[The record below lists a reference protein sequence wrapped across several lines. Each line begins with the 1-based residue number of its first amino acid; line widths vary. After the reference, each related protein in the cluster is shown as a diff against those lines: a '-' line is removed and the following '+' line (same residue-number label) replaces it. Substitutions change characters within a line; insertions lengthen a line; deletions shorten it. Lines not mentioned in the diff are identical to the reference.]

1 MKRSFRTNSRRNATI
16 FGRKW
21 YQILA
26 KSKAKEGDWTVLRK
40 TDLLAVLPT
49 GYGKS
54 LIDQLLFCFLA
65 DGLNIF
71 PQALAQDLPY
81 VTFRFTWQTLQTS
94 LQFFSFWTGFFSLF
108 PNVRRSSN
116 FNIYF
121 LTQNNKNRKYE
132 NALAPTDFVTKA
144 VAWFWLDNF
153 DSQTFHS
160 WVGFA

>member
-1 MKRSFRTNSRRNATI
+1 MI

-21 YQILA
+21 YQIRA
-26 KSKAKEGDWTVLRK
+26 KSKAKGDWTVLRK

-54 LIDQLLFCFLA
+54 LIYQLLICFLV
-65 DGLNIF
+65 DSLNIF
-71 PQALAQDLPY
+71 QQAFIATDLPC

-94 LQFFSFWTGFFSLF
+94 LQLLSFWAGFFSLF
-108 PNVRRSSN
+108 PTSDSLQILKFIFSRK
-116 FNIYF
+116 
-121 LTQNNKNRKYE
+121 TTKRKYD
-132 NALAPTDFVTKA
+132 NALAPTDFVTKE
-144 VAWFWLDNF
+144 VAWFWLDNL

>member
-16 FGRKW
+16 FGTKW

-40 TDLLAVLPT
+40 TDVLAVLSA
-49 GYGKS
+49 GYAKS
-54 LIDQLLFCFLA
+54 VIYQVLICFLA

-71 PQALAQDLPY
+71 PQTLATDLPD

-94 LQFFSFWTGFFSLF
+94 LQFFSFWTGFFF
-108 PNVRRSSN
+108 PTSDG
-116 FNIYF
+116 YF
-121 LTQNNKNRKYE
+121 LTQNNKNKTYE